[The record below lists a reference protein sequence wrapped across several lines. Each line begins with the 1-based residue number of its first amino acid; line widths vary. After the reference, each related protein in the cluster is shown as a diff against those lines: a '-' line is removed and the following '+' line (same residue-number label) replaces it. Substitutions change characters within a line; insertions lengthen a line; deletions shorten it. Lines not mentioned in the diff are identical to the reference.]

1 MRRSDS
7 RSDHLP
13 ILPAPSPE
21 RTDAPATASARP
33 LRQLALQFAAVLAVL
48 SLAWP
53 YYGIRGAALPWP
65 QTAFAIGTV
74 ALLLATLSRQPW
86 WWRVVHALFAP
97 LAWGVSLLQLDP
109 AWFLL
114 AFMLLLLVHRG
125 ALSGQIPLYFS
136 SRQTVDALAALTRD
150 CHDLR
155 FLDLGAGIG
164 SIVQPLAVARPDAR
178 FTGIENAPAT
188 WLVGRVRTAG
198 TANCAWRWGDLW
210 QADLAAY
217 DVVYAFLSPAPM
229 AALWEKVV
237 REMRPG
243 SLFISNSF
251 AVPGVTATHEVDVG
265 DRRHS
270 RLFCYRV

>member
-1 MRRSDS
+1 MS
-7 RSDHLP
+7 L
-13 ILPAPSPE
+13 LPAPSPE
-21 RTDAPATASARP
+21 HTDAPAGALGGPR
-33 LRQLALQFAAVLAVL
+33 RQLALQFAAALAVL

-53 YYGIRGAALPWP
+53 YYGIRGEPLPWP
-65 QTAFAIGTV
+65 QTAFAIGSV
-74 ALLLATLSRQPW
+74 ALLLATLGRQPW

-97 LAWGVSLLQLDP
+97 LAWGVSLLQIDP

-114 AFMLLLLVHRG
+114 GFMLLLLVYRG

-164 SIVQPLAVARPDAR
+164 SIVQPLAVARPDAC

-188 WLVGRVRTAG
+188 WLVGRVRTAAI
-198 TANCAWRWGDLW
+198 ANCSWRWGDLW

-251 AVPGVTATHEVDVG
+251 AVPGVAVTHQVDVG